1 MTNTPTTSTFLAVLA
16 LLWSAAVE
24 AQQQD
29 FGTWLEALKKD
40 ASSRGISQATLAS
53 ALQDVTPITRV
64 VELDRRQPEGTIRF
78 STYRERVVSAQRIA
92 DGKSRLRDN
101 RALLQSV
108 GERYGVQPRFI
119 VALWGIETSY
129 GRATG
134 DYPVIAALATLAWDG
149 RRSAFFRN
157 ELLDALT
164 ILDQGH
170 VSAARMKGS
179 WAGAMGQTQFMP
191 SSYLRFAVDFDGDGR
206 RDIWS
211 SRADVFGSAANYLA
225 GVGWKGDQTWG
236 RAVKLPAGFDRT
248 QLGLETPRSL
258 ESWRNL
264 GVARN
269 DGGPLP
275 VRADLNASIIQ
286 PDGPG
291 SQAFVVY
298 DNFRAIL
305 KWNRSSYFALSVGE
319 LADQIGD
326 G

>member
-1 MTNTPTTSTFLAVLA
+1 MTNIPTASAFLAALT

-29 FGTWLEALKKD
+29 FGVWLEALKKD
-40 ASSRGISQATLAS
+40 ASGRGISQATLTS

-78 STYRERVVSAQRIA
+78 ATYRERVVSAQRIA

-170 VSAARMKGS
+170 VSAGRMKGS

-211 SRADVFGSAANYLA
+211 SRADVFASAANYLT

-236 RAVKLPAGFDRT
+236 RAVKLPAGFDRA
-248 QLGLETPRSL
+248 QLGLETTRSL
-258 ESWRNL
+258 EAWRNL

-275 VRADLNASIIQ
+275 IRTDLNASIIQ

-291 SQAFVVY
+291 SQGFIVY

-319 LADQIGD
+319 LADRIGD